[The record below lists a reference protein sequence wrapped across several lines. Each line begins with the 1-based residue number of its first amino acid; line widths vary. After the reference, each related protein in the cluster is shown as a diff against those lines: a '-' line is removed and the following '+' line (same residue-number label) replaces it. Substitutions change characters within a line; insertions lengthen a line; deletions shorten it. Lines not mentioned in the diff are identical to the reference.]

1 MFKKLRLL
9 TYAYLRYRFFIT
21 FYIRDELGLK
31 DEVRTR
37 GQIIFNK
44 KARID
49 IFLKKSLKKELLHKL
64 TIGRKTIVFR
74 YWM

>member
-1 MFKKLRLL
+1 MHICATVSLL
-9 TYAYLRYRFFIT
+9 L
-21 FYIRDELGLK
+21 FYIKDELGLK

-37 GQIIFNK
+37 GQIMFNK
-44 KARID
+44 KARIN
-49 IFLKKSLKKELLHKL
+49 IFLKKGLKKELLHKL